1 MNVKKNEDA
10 LLRVEKL
17 TVCYDGEPVV
27 QDISFQVKKGENLG
41 IVGESGSGKSTVAKA
56 VMGLLGNRAEV
67 AGQVWYKGENLTA
80 MPVSYTHLDVY
91 KRQSYA
97 SGKSGISLCL

>member
-1 MNVKKNEDA
+1 MNIKNNEDV
-10 LLRVEKL
+10 LLRVENL

-27 QDISFQVKKGENLG
+27 QDISFQVKKGEILG

-67 AGQVWYKGENLTA
+67 AGQVW
-80 MPVSYTHLDVY
+80 
-91 KRQSYA
+91 
-97 SGKSGISLCL
+97 